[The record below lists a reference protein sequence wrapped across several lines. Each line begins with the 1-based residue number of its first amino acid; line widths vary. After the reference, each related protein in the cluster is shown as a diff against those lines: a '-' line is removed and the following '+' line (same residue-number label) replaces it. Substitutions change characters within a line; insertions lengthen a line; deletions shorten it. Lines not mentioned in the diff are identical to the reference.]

1 MIKQPM
7 ILVAKMLELVKR
19 LQETMAIVKLE
30 LVEKIQVIVVE
41 IMLKSMELLEMV
53 NCRIVE
59 SMEK

>member
-7 ILVAKMLELVKR
+7 ILVAKMLELVQR
-19 LQETMAIVKLE
+19 LQETMAIVKIE

-53 NCRIVE
+53 NCKI
-59 SMEK
+59 S